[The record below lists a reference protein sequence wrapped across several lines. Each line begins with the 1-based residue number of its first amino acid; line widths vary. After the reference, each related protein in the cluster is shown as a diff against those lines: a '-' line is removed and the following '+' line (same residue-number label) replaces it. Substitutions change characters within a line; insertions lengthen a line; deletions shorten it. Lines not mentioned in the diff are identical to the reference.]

1 MSDLADSATAFAAQ
15 RPLLELP
22 SAARLR
28 SEIWA
33 LSWPVI
39 LSFGLDSIL
48 GLTSILMVGRLGAE
62 AVGAV
67 GLGTQVLGAVR
78 AGINAVGTGTVA
90 LVARDIG
97 AGDRDHAEEVL
108 SQSMLWGVIVSAAI
122 AVPVILFAPEI
133 LEVFRIRGPTAVL
146 GARYLQITMLSE
158 PFTGVFLMAA
168 SALRGAGDT
177 RTPLWIG
184 AVIDLF
190 AIGANYVLIFGKLGF
205 PALGVDGSAIATLIA
220 YALSAGIFVWALQL
234 EGSALRYKF
243 HWRQLIPDY
252 SLARRILRIGYPAAI
267 EQLVIQF
274 GFFAYVAF
282 IASYGEKA
290 IAAYFIGVRILA
302 LSFLPGFG
310 FQAAAATLVGQGLG
324 AEWPD
329 FSRDSGWATTK
340 MSIYLMSGLGAL
352 VIVFAREI
360 SAAFIDDSAVVTLCI
375 IFMYALGSAQPLMAI
390 DWTLTGALRGAG
402 DSQFPLFASVAGFFG
417 FRLALTSVIVHY
429 RGPLSW
435 IWWSIII
442 DYLVRA
448 GLKGWRFHSGRWA
461 EVKV

>member
-133 LEVFRIRGPTAVL
+133 LEVFRI
-146 GARYLQITMLSE
+146 
-158 PFTGVFLMAA
+158 
-168 SALRGAGDT
+168 
-177 RTPLWIG
+177 
-184 AVIDLF
+184 
-190 AIGANYVLIFGKLGF
+190 
-205 PALGVDGSAIATLIA
+205 
-220 YALSAGIFVWALQL
+220 
-234 EGSALRYKF
+234 
-243 HWRQLIPDY
+243 
-252 SLARRILRIGYPAAI
+252 
-267 EQLVIQF
+267 
-274 GFFAYVAF
+274 
-282 IASYGEKA
+282 
-290 IAAYFIGVRILA
+290 
-302 LSFLPGFG
+302 
-310 FQAAAATLVGQGLG
+310 
-324 AEWPD
+324 
-329 FSRDSGWATTK
+329 
-340 MSIYLMSGLGAL
+340 
-352 VIVFAREI
+352 
-360 SAAFIDDSAVVTLCI
+360 
-375 IFMYALGSAQPLMAI
+375 
-390 DWTLTGALRGAG
+390 
-402 DSQFPLFASVAGFFG
+402 
-417 FRLALTSVIVHY
+417 
-429 RGPLSW
+429 
-435 IWWSIII
+435 
-442 DYLVRA
+442 
-448 GLKGWRFHSGRWA
+448 
-461 EVKV
+461 